1 MLPRYAFLGRRWLF
15 AALPLILMV
24 LVACDR
30 GEAASSAAL
39 LPTAASA
46 SSEATSAAPA
56 PSPAE
61 SSSPRYTGSTD
72 TVHHE
77 PSGFRLTIP
86 VLRGYMKGI
95 WRDGYDDGRAV
106 SEFGGEPEDWNA
118 VMLFYSDTGNAVIV
132 SAQPADEP
140 VTLEE
145 MERAALHMA
154 VLFGAVVETVS
165 MDENATLA
173 GHPALEFEMRAVA
186 GDMATRGRTLLV
198 HHKGYRYAMSYM
210 LIEQNDGAAEM
221 EALVRKAQA
230 ELSLEIPR

>member
-1 MLPRYAFLGRRWLF
+1 
-15 AALPLILMV
+15 MV

-39 LPTAASA
+39 NSTVTSA
-46 SSEATSAAPA
+46 SSEAATIVP
-56 PSPAE
+56 PFSPGE
-61 SSSPRYTGSTD
+61 SSSLRYTGPTD

-77 PSGFRLTIP
+77 PSGFRLTVP
-86 VLRGYMKGI
+86 VVRGHMKGI
-95 WRDGYDDGRAV
+95 WKDGYDDGRAV
-106 SEFGGEPEDWNA
+106 SEFGGEPDDWNA
-118 VMLFYSDTGNAVIV
+118 VMLFYSETGNAVIV

-140 VTLEE
+140 VTIEE

-154 VLFGAVVETVS
+154 VLFGAEVETVS
-165 MDENATLA
+165 VNEDATLG
-173 GHPALEFEMRAVA
+173 GHPALEFELRAVA

-198 HHKGYRYAMSYM
+198 HHGGYRYAMSYM

-221 EALVRKAQA
+221 EALVREAQA